1 MVLIIQ
7 RRTVHGDDVIKG
19 AAVIINLSSSS
30 LFYDGLSIRLPA
42 FHTVQHAII
51 WTRSK

>member
-7 RRTVHGDDVIKG
+7 RRTVRGDDVIKG

-30 LFYDGLSIRLPA
+30 LLYDGLSIRPPA
-42 FHTVQHAII
+42 LHIVQHAII
-51 WTRSK
+51 RTRSK